1 MTYLSEREYVEL
13 LEKAETPEEF
23 VVVVYAVTEA
33 VRHADS
39 PHYGSW
45 VWALTMI
52 GNNTFRFMPEGTE
65 LPSWFRRDSSRN

>member
-1 MTYLSEREYVEL
+1 MAYLSEREYVERL
-13 LEKAETPEEF
+13 DQAETQQQFIE
-23 VVVVYAVTEA
+23 AVFAITEA

-39 PHYGSW
+39 PLYGSW

-65 LPSWFRRDSSRN
+65 LPSWFPWDGAS